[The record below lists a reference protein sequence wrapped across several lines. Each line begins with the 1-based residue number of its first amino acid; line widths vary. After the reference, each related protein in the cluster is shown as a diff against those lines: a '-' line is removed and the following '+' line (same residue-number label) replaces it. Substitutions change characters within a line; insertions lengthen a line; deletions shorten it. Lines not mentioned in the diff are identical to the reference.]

1 MADKEFG
8 PSQQEVVHDSDEHAR
23 TGATPQRKGGVL
35 NTLYPP
41 GPRPG
46 AGPRMKNHCRK
57 FWWCDLIVIAVI
69 ILVIVL
75 PIIYVAIPNKAQ
87 HDINASTL
95 EVTSQEVTN
104 TEPERVHVNIKA
116 IARSGSSFHPTLEG
130 FQAGLSLP
138 GHEPF
143 LYLNIPETKAEAET
157 DINIDQDAPIVNMD
171 SFKEYTK
178 TAIASENFTVIMSGK
193 TKVHQKGLSA
203 ISVDYDKQ
211 VQLKGLNKL
220 SGLSIED
227 IKILSGSKNVLP
239 DGSNLVGNV
248 IIPNPSVMT
257 LELGNVTMNLSIDD
271 KAIGIAVLKD
281 LVLKPGT
288 NNSTLTCK
296 VEQLDVIEFIT
307 KKYKDGVIPLD
318 IIGNSSVRNGE
329 HLEYFEEAIKSN
341 TIKIKLALGPALRA
355 IGLNITSSS

>member
-1 MADKEFG
+1 MVRSLE
-8 PSQQEVVHDSDEHAR
+8 STYVQ
-23 TGATPQRKGGVL
+23 
-35 NTLYPP
+35 
-41 GPRPG
+41 
-46 AGPRMKNHCRK
+46 CRY
-57 FWWCDLIVIAVI
+57 CTNQTDLIVIAVI

-211 VQLKGLNKL
+211 VQLKGERLVTL
-220 SGLSIED
+220 
-227 IKILSGSKNVLP
+227 ILV
-239 DGSNLVGNV
+239 
-248 IIPNPSVMT
+248 
-257 LELGNVTMNLSIDD
+257 
-271 KAIGIAVLKD
+271 KA
-281 LVLKPGT
+281 
-288 NNSTLTCK
+288 LTTDHHRP
-296 VEQLDVIEFIT
+296 QQ
-307 KKYKDGVIPLD
+307 
-318 IIGNSSVRNGE
+318 
-329 HLEYFEEAIKSN
+329 
-341 TIKIKLALGPALRA
+341 TIWSFHRRHQDPFRL
-355 IGLNITSSS
+355 

>member
-1 MADKEFG
+1 MVRSLESKSAQCWYCTNK
-8 PSQQEVVHDSDEHAR
+8 
-23 TGATPQRKGGVL
+23 T
-35 NTLYPP
+35 
-41 GPRPG
+41 
-46 AGPRMKNHCRK
+46 
-57 FWWCDLIVIAVI
+57 DLIVVAVI

-104 TEPERVHVNIKA
+104 TEPDQVHVKIKA
-116 IARSGSSFHPTLEG
+116 IARSSSSFHPTLEG

-157 DINIDQDAPIVNMD
+157 NINIDQDAPIVNMD

-178 TAIASENFTVIMSGK
+178 TAIASENFTVLMSGK

-203 ISVDYDKQ
+203 ISVDYDKH
-211 VQLKGLNKL
+211 VQLKGEQLVAFVLVEARSLITTGLNKL

-239 DGSNLVGNV
+239 DGSNLIGNV

-257 LELGNVTMNLSIDD
+257 LDLGNVTMNLSIDD
-271 KAIGIAVLKD
+271 KAIGIAVLTN

-288 NNSTLTCK
+288 NNSTLTSK

-307 KKYKDGVIPLD
+307 KKYKDGVVPLD
-318 IIGNSSVRNGE
+318 IIGNSSVRNGQ

-341 TIKIKLALGPALRA
+341 TIKIKLALGPALQA